1 LSKRIVRALCVKRAL
16 DLVERDADALDDCR
30 RVGGDERWRPS
41 FRVKVVRA

>member
-30 RVGGDERWRPS
+30 RVGGDEPLDL
-41 FRVKVVRA
+41 ATPGTA